1 MFAFSLLFNIILV
14 VLASAI
20 KQKGRKKLSTHTGQE
35 EVKLFADDMG
45 ELLELI
51 NKLSKVGGYKIN
63 MQNQLYFYII
73 EKKHKNKIKKIIIFT
88 IASKII
94 K

>member
-73 EKKHKNKIKKIIIFT
+73 EKKAQK
-88 IASKII
+88 
-94 K
+94 